1 MKNVTITVQP
11 VGAFGNSK
19 TTPTII
25 NNSGFLAWAKDL
37 KDKFEI
43 KITGADKVL
52 PQQAYAQDMGA
63 MCAEQM
69 AQIEAEMENIKNE
82 MEDMFNSAACQMGS
96 IGILILTLLG
106 CNGCG
111 GNQPSKSG
119 NSYNPA
125 DENSDGW
132 QSHDMDHDWDY
143 NITDPDVDGDG
154 IPNES
159 DSTPNGPW
167 SEKDK
172 DDEEDDEDFR
182 YPPYLEDYFS
192 TTNKNE
198 LQDLLVEFQVFVNE
212 GSDKAEYLVV
222 NYNNIKSYAFNFRW

>member
-25 NNSGFLAWAKDL
+25 NNSGFLTWAKDL

-69 AQIEAEMENIKNE
+69 AQIEAEMGSIQNE
-82 MEDMFNSAACQMGS
+82 IEDMFNSAACQMGG

-106 CNGCG
+106 CESCNRTSMF
-111 GNQPSKSG
+111 PKDKT
-119 NSYNPA
+119 P
-125 DENSDGW
+125 DG
-132 QSHDMDHDWDY
+132 DWDQDGIK
-143 NITDPDVDGDG
+143 NKRDTDDDDDGIDDGD
-154 IPNES
+154 
-159 DSTPNGPW
+159 D
-167 SEKDK
+167 
-172 DDEEDDEDFR
+172 DDEFSETEDFR